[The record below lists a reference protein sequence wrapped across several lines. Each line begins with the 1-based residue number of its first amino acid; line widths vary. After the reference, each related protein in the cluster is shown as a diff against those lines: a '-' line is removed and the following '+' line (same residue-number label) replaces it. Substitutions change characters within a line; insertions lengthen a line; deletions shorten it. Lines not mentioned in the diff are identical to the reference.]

1 MEILPTALKDF
12 KNYYNSHWAEL
23 LGLACFFG
31 GILISLL
38 IDKLIPEDVN
48 PHEPKEDLS
57 ELKICPLPQKGQ
69 NPPKFHPGEKLHQIN
84 TKALKRTGIF
94 TALAIAIHNFPEGFA
109 TFISSLDNLTLGIA
123 IAIAV
128 AIHNIPEGLAVSL
141 PIYHATGD
149 KKKAFIYSAL
159 SGFAEPLGAFVGAL
173 ILLPFIGDLT
183 LAISFAVIAGIM
195 VFISLDEL
203 LPAAKTYD
211 KAHDSLYGLIAGMAI
226 MALSLN
232 LLAAKTSPR
241 LLNTRTTSPFFIPS
255 FFASLELIKI
265 GSLEYMGTLLVI
277 CKYPE
282 HLRFF
287 LGRYEAKHQRFLL
300 SIPHLVSAM
309 PIFREEFY
317 PFCPIHH

>member
-1 MEILPTALKDF
+1 MQFTFEQIFIAMLLTLFAGFSTAIGSIIAFFSRKDDLRVLSLGLGFSAGVMIYISFMEILPTALKDF

-94 TALAIAIHNFPEGFA
+94 TALAIAIHNFPEGFV

-123 IAIAV
+123 IDIAV

-149 KKKAFIYSAL
+149 KKKAFIYSTL
-159 SGFAEPLGAFVGAL
+159 SGFAEPLGAFVGVL

-232 LLAAKTSPR
+232 LL
-241 LLNTRTTSPFFIPS
+241 
-255 FFASLELIKI
+255 
-265 GSLEYMGTLLVI
+265 G
-277 CKYPE
+277 
-282 HLRFF
+282 
-287 LGRYEAKHQRFLL
+287 Q
-300 SIPHLVSAM
+300 
-309 PIFREEFY
+309 
-317 PFCPIHH
+317 

>member
-1 MEILPTALKDF
+1 MQFTFEQIFIAMLLTLFAGFSTAIGSIIAFFSRKDDLRVLSLGLGFSAGVMIYISFMEILPTTLKDF
-12 KNYYNSHWAEL
+12 KNHYDSHWAEL

-159 SGFAEPLGAFVGAL
+159 SGLAEPLGAFVGAL

-211 KAHDSLYGLIAGMAI
+211 KAHDSLYGLIVGMAI

-232 LLAAKTSPR
+232 LL
-241 LLNTRTTSPFFIPS
+241 
-255 FFASLELIKI
+255 
-265 GSLEYMGTLLVI
+265 G
-277 CKYPE
+277 
-282 HLRFF
+282 
-287 LGRYEAKHQRFLL
+287 Q
-300 SIPHLVSAM
+300 
-309 PIFREEFY
+309 
-317 PFCPIHH
+317 

>member
-1 MEILPTALKDF
+1 MQFTFEQIFIAMLLTLFAGFSTAIGSIIAFFSRKDDLRVLSLGLGFSAGVMIYISFMEILPTALKDF

-94 TALAIAIHNFPEGFA
+94 TALAIAIHNFPEGFV

-149 KKKAFIYSAL
+149 KKKAFIYSTL
-159 SGFAEPLGAFVGAL
+159 SGFAEPLGAFVGVL

-232 LLAAKTSPR
+232 LL
-241 LLNTRTTSPFFIPS
+241 
-255 FFASLELIKI
+255 
-265 GSLEYMGTLLVI
+265 G
-277 CKYPE
+277 
-282 HLRFF
+282 
-287 LGRYEAKHQRFLL
+287 Q
-300 SIPHLVSAM
+300 
-309 PIFREEFY
+309 
-317 PFCPIHH
+317 

>member
-1 MEILPTALKDF
+1 MQFTFEQIFIAMLLTLFAGFSTAIGSIIAFFSRKDDLRVLSLGLGFSAGVMIYISFMEILPTALKDF

-69 NPPKFHPGEKLHQIN
+69 NPPKFHPREKLHQIN

-211 KAHDSLYGLIAGMAI
+211 KAHDSLYGLIAGMMI

-232 LLAAKTSPR
+232 LL
-241 LLNTRTTSPFFIPS
+241 
-255 FFASLELIKI
+255 
-265 GSLEYMGTLLVI
+265 EY
-277 CKYPE
+277 
-282 HLRFF
+282 
-287 LGRYEAKHQRFLL
+287 
-300 SIPHLVSAM
+300 
-309 PIFREEFY
+309 
-317 PFCPIHH
+317 

>member
-1 MEILPTALKDF
+1 MQFTFEQIFIAMLLTLFAGFSTAIGSIIAFFSRKDDLRVLSLGLGFSAGVMIYISFMEILPTALKDF
-12 KNYYNSHWAEL
+12 KNHYDSHWAEL

-31 GILISLL
+31 GILMSLL

-211 KAHDSLYGLIAGMAI
+211 KAHDSLYGLIAGMMI

-232 LLAAKTSPR
+232 LL
-241 LLNTRTTSPFFIPS
+241 
-255 FFASLELIKI
+255 
-265 GSLEYMGTLLVI
+265 EY
-277 CKYPE
+277 
-282 HLRFF
+282 
-287 LGRYEAKHQRFLL
+287 
-300 SIPHLVSAM
+300 
-309 PIFREEFY
+309 
-317 PFCPIHH
+317 

>member
-1 MEILPTALKDF
+1 MQFTFEQIFIAMLLTLFAGFSTAIGSIIAFFSRKDDLRVLSLGLGFSAGVMIYISFMEILPTALKDF
-12 KNYYNSHWAEL
+12 KNHYDSHWAEL

-149 KKKAFIYSAL
+149 KKKAFIYSTL

-232 LLAAKTSPR
+232 LL
-241 LLNTRTTSPFFIPS
+241 
-255 FFASLELIKI
+255 
-265 GSLEYMGTLLVI
+265 G
-277 CKYPE
+277 
-282 HLRFF
+282 
-287 LGRYEAKHQRFLL
+287 Q
-300 SIPHLVSAM
+300 
-309 PIFREEFY
+309 
-317 PFCPIHH
+317 

>member
-1 MEILPTALKDF
+1 MQFTFEQIFIAMLLTLFAGFSTTIGSIIAFFSRKDDLRVLSLGLGFSAGVMIYISFMEILPTALKDF
-12 KNYYNSHWAEL
+12 KNHYDSHWAEL

-123 IAIAV
+123 VAIAV

-195 VFISLDEL
+195 IFISLDEL

-211 KAHDSLYGLIAGMAI
+211 KAHDSLYGLILGMAI

-232 LLAAKTSPR
+232 LL
-241 LLNTRTTSPFFIPS
+241 
-255 FFASLELIKI
+255 
-265 GSLEYMGTLLVI
+265 G
-277 CKYPE
+277 
-282 HLRFF
+282 
-287 LGRYEAKHQRFLL
+287 Q
-300 SIPHLVSAM
+300 
-309 PIFREEFY
+309 
-317 PFCPIHH
+317 

>member
-1 MEILPTALKDF
+1 MLLTLFAGFSTAIGSIIAFFSRKDDLRVLSLGLGFSAGVMIYISFMEILPTALKDF
-12 KNYYNSHWAEL
+12 KNHYDSHWAEL

-211 KAHDSLYGLIAGMAI
+211 KAHDSLYGLIAGMMI

-232 LLAAKTSPR
+232 LL
-241 LLNTRTTSPFFIPS
+241 
-255 FFASLELIKI
+255 
-265 GSLEYMGTLLVI
+265 EY
-277 CKYPE
+277 
-282 HLRFF
+282 
-287 LGRYEAKHQRFLL
+287 
-300 SIPHLVSAM
+300 
-309 PIFREEFY
+309 
-317 PFCPIHH
+317 

>member
-1 MEILPTALKDF
+1 MQFTFEQIFIAMLLTLFAGFSTAIGSIIAFFSRKDDLRVLSLGLGFSAGVMIYISFMEILPTALKDF
-12 KNYYNSHWAEL
+12 KNHYDSHWAEL

-84 TKALKRTGIF
+84 TKALKHTGIF

-211 KAHDSLYGLIAGMAI
+211 KAHDSLYGLIAGMMI

-232 LLAAKTSPR
+232 LL
-241 LLNTRTTSPFFIPS
+241 
-255 FFASLELIKI
+255 
-265 GSLEYMGTLLVI
+265 EY
-277 CKYPE
+277 
-282 HLRFF
+282 
-287 LGRYEAKHQRFLL
+287 
-300 SIPHLVSAM
+300 
-309 PIFREEFY
+309 
-317 PFCPIHH
+317 

>member
-1 MEILPTALKDF
+1 QIFIAMLLTLFAGFSTAIGSIIAFFSRKDDLRVLSLGLGFSAGVMIYISFMEILPTALKDF

-23 LGLACFFG
+23 LGMACFFG

-211 KAHDSLYGLIAGMAI
+211 KAHDSLYGLIAGMMI

-232 LLAAKTSPR
+232 LL
-241 LLNTRTTSPFFIPS
+241 
-255 FFASLELIKI
+255 
-265 GSLEYMGTLLVI
+265 EY
-277 CKYPE
+277 
-282 HLRFF
+282 
-287 LGRYEAKHQRFLL
+287 
-300 SIPHLVSAM
+300 
-309 PIFREEFY
+309 
-317 PFCPIHH
+317 

>member
-1 MEILPTALKDF
+1 MLLTLFAGFSTAIGSIIAFFSRKDDLRVLSLGLGFSAGVMIYISFMEILPTALKDF
-12 KNYYNSHWAEL
+12 KNHYDSHWAEL

-232 LLAAKTSPR
+232 LL
-241 LLNTRTTSPFFIPS
+241 
-255 FFASLELIKI
+255 
-265 GSLEYMGTLLVI
+265 G
-277 CKYPE
+277 
-282 HLRFF
+282 
-287 LGRYEAKHQRFLL
+287 Q
-300 SIPHLVSAM
+300 
-309 PIFREEFY
+309 
-317 PFCPIHH
+317 

>member
-1 MEILPTALKDF
+1 MQFTFEQIFIAMLLTLFSGFSTAIGSTIAFFSRKDDLRVLSLGLGFSAGVMIYISFMEILPTALKDF
-12 KNYYNSHWAEL
+12 KNHYDSHWAEL

-57 ELKICPLPQKGQ
+57 ELKIYPLPQKGQ

-159 SGFAEPLGAFVGAL
+159 SGLAEPLGAFVGAL

-232 LLAAKTSPR
+232 LL
-241 LLNTRTTSPFFIPS
+241 
-255 FFASLELIKI
+255 
-265 GSLEYMGTLLVI
+265 G
-277 CKYPE
+277 
-282 HLRFF
+282 
-287 LGRYEAKHQRFLL
+287 Q
-300 SIPHLVSAM
+300 
-309 PIFREEFY
+309 
-317 PFCPIHH
+317 

>member
-1 MEILPTALKDF
+1 MQFTFEQIFIAMLLTLFAGFSTAIGSIIAFFSRKDDLRVLSLGLGFSAGVMIYISFMEILPTALKDF
-12 KNYYNSHWAEL
+12 KNHYDSHWAEL

-211 KAHDSLYGLIAGMAI
+211 KAHDSLYGLIAGMII

-232 LLAAKTSPR
+232 LL
-241 LLNTRTTSPFFIPS
+241 
-255 FFASLELIKI
+255 
-265 GSLEYMGTLLVI
+265 EY
-277 CKYPE
+277 
-282 HLRFF
+282 
-287 LGRYEAKHQRFLL
+287 
-300 SIPHLVSAM
+300 
-309 PIFREEFY
+309 
-317 PFCPIHH
+317 

>member
-1 MEILPTALKDF
+1 MFIAILLTLFAGFSTAIGSIIAFFSRKDDLRVLSLGLGFSAGVMIYISFMEILPTALKDF
-12 KNYYNSHWAEL
+12 KNHYDSHWAEL

-211 KAHDSLYGLIAGMAI
+211 KTHDSLYGLIAGMAI

-232 LLAAKTSPR
+232 LL
-241 LLNTRTTSPFFIPS
+241 
-255 FFASLELIKI
+255 
-265 GSLEYMGTLLVI
+265 G
-277 CKYPE
+277 
-282 HLRFF
+282 
-287 LGRYEAKHQRFLL
+287 Q
-300 SIPHLVSAM
+300 
-309 PIFREEFY
+309 
-317 PFCPIHH
+317 

>member
-1 MEILPTALKDF
+1 MQFTFEQIFIAILLTLFAGFSTAIGSTIAFFSRKDDLRVLSLGLGFSAGVMIYISFMEILPTALKDF
-12 KNYYNSHWAEL
+12 KNHYDSHWAEL

-211 KAHDSLYGLIAGMAI
+211 KAHDSLYGLIVGMAI

-232 LLAAKTSPR
+232 LL
-241 LLNTRTTSPFFIPS
+241 
-255 FFASLELIKI
+255 
-265 GSLEYMGTLLVI
+265 G
-277 CKYPE
+277 
-282 HLRFF
+282 
-287 LGRYEAKHQRFLL
+287 Q
-300 SIPHLVSAM
+300 
-309 PIFREEFY
+309 
-317 PFCPIHH
+317 

>member
-1 MEILPTALKDF
+1 MTLFAGFSTAIGSIIAFFSRKDDLRVLSLGLGFSAGVMIYISFMEILPTALKDF
-12 KNYYNSHWAEL
+12 KNHYDSHWAEL

-211 KAHDSLYGLIAGMAI
+211 KTHDSLYGLIAGMAI

-232 LLAAKTSPR
+232 LL
-241 LLNTRTTSPFFIPS
+241 
-255 FFASLELIKI
+255 
-265 GSLEYMGTLLVI
+265 G
-277 CKYPE
+277 
-282 HLRFF
+282 
-287 LGRYEAKHQRFLL
+287 Q
-300 SIPHLVSAM
+300 
-309 PIFREEFY
+309 
-317 PFCPIHH
+317 

>member
-1 MEILPTALKDF
+1 MTLFAGFSTAIGSIIAFFSRKDDLRVLSLGLGFSAGVMIYISFMEILPTALKDF

-23 LGLACFFG
+23 LGMACFFG

-211 KAHDSLYGLIAGMAI
+211 KAHDSLYGLIAGMMI

-232 LLAAKTSPR
+232 LL
-241 LLNTRTTSPFFIPS
+241 
-255 FFASLELIKI
+255 
-265 GSLEYMGTLLVI
+265 EY
-277 CKYPE
+277 
-282 HLRFF
+282 
-287 LGRYEAKHQRFLL
+287 
-300 SIPHLVSAM
+300 
-309 PIFREEFY
+309 
-317 PFCPIHH
+317 

>member
-1 MEILPTALKDF
+1 MQFTFEQIFIAMLLTLFAGFSTAIGSIIAFFSRKDDLRVLSLGLGFSAGVMIYISFMEILPTALKDF

-173 ILLPFIGDLT
+173 ILLPFISDLT

-211 KAHDSLYGLIAGMAI
+211 KAHDSLYGLIAGMMI

-232 LLAAKTSPR
+232 LL
-241 LLNTRTTSPFFIPS
+241 
-255 FFASLELIKI
+255 
-265 GSLEYMGTLLVI
+265 EY
-277 CKYPE
+277 
-282 HLRFF
+282 
-287 LGRYEAKHQRFLL
+287 
-300 SIPHLVSAM
+300 
-309 PIFREEFY
+309 
-317 PFCPIHH
+317 

>member
-1 MEILPTALKDF
+1 MQFTFEQIFIAMLLTLFAGFSTAIGSIIAFFSRKDDLRVLSLGLGFSAGVMIYISFMEILPTALKDF
-12 KNYYNSHWAEL
+12 KNHYDSHWAEL

-69 NPPKFHPGEKLHQIN
+69 NPPKFHPGEKWHQIN

-232 LLAAKTSPR
+232 LL
-241 LLNTRTTSPFFIPS
+241 
-255 FFASLELIKI
+255 
-265 GSLEYMGTLLVI
+265 G
-277 CKYPE
+277 
-282 HLRFF
+282 
-287 LGRYEAKHQRFLL
+287 Q
-300 SIPHLVSAM
+300 
-309 PIFREEFY
+309 
-317 PFCPIHH
+317 

>member
-1 MEILPTALKDF
+1 AFFSRKDDLRVLSLGLGFSAGVMIYISFMEILPTALKDF

-48 PHEPKEDLS
+48 PHDFKENLS

-69 NPPKFHPGEKLHQIN
+69 NTPKFHSGEKLHQIN

-149 KKKAFIYSAL
+149 KKKAFIYSTL

-183 LAISFAVIAGIM
+183 LAISFAIIAGIM
-195 VFISLDEL
+195 IFISLDEL

-211 KAHDSLYGLIAGMAI
+211 KAHDSLYGVIAGMMI

-232 LLAAKTSPR
+232 LL
-241 LLNTRTTSPFFIPS
+241 
-255 FFASLELIKI
+255 
-265 GSLEYMGTLLVI
+265 EY
-277 CKYPE
+277 
-282 HLRFF
+282 
-287 LGRYEAKHQRFLL
+287 
-300 SIPHLVSAM
+300 
-309 PIFREEFY
+309 
-317 PFCPIHH
+317 

>member
-1 MEILPTALKDF
+1 MQFTFEQIFIAMLLTLFAGFSTAIGSIIAFFSRKDDLRVLSLGLGFSAGVMIYISFMEILPTALKDF

-159 SGFAEPLGAFVGAL
+159 SGFAEPLGALVGAL

-211 KAHDSLYGLIAGMAI
+211 KAHDSLYGLIAGMMI

-232 LLAAKTSPR
+232 LL
-241 LLNTRTTSPFFIPS
+241 
-255 FFASLELIKI
+255 
-265 GSLEYMGTLLVI
+265 EY
-277 CKYPE
+277 
-282 HLRFF
+282 
-287 LGRYEAKHQRFLL
+287 
-300 SIPHLVSAM
+300 
-309 PIFREEFY
+309 
-317 PFCPIHH
+317 

>member
-1 MEILPTALKDF
+1 MLLTLFAGFSTAIGSIIAFFSRKDDLRVLSLGLGFSAGVMIYISFMEILPTALKDF
-12 KNYYNSHWAEL
+12 KNHYDSHWAEL

-31 GILISLL
+31 GILMSLL

-159 SGFAEPLGAFVGAL
+159 SGLAEPLGAFVGAL

-211 KAHDSLYGLIAGMAI
+211 KAHDSLYGLIVGMAI

-232 LLAAKTSPR
+232 LL
-241 LLNTRTTSPFFIPS
+241 
-255 FFASLELIKI
+255 
-265 GSLEYMGTLLVI
+265 G
-277 CKYPE
+277 
-282 HLRFF
+282 
-287 LGRYEAKHQRFLL
+287 Q
-300 SIPHLVSAM
+300 
-309 PIFREEFY
+309 
-317 PFCPIHH
+317 

>member
-1 MEILPTALKDF
+1 MQFTFEQIFIAMLLTLFAGFSTAIGSIIAFFSRKDDLRVLSLGLGFSAGVMIYISFMEILPTALKDF
-12 KNYYNSHWAEL
+12 KNHYDSHWAEL

-84 TKALKRTGIF
+84 TKALKHTGIF

-141 PIYHATGD
+141 PIYHATGN

-211 KAHDSLYGLIAGMAI
+211 KAHDSLYGLILGMAI

-232 LLAAKTSPR
+232 LL
-241 LLNTRTTSPFFIPS
+241 
-255 FFASLELIKI
+255 
-265 GSLEYMGTLLVI
+265 G
-277 CKYPE
+277 
-282 HLRFF
+282 
-287 LGRYEAKHQRFLL
+287 Q
-300 SIPHLVSAM
+300 
-309 PIFREEFY
+309 
-317 PFCPIHH
+317 

>member
-1 MEILPTALKDF
+1 MQFTFEQIFIAMLLTLFAGFSTAIGSIIAFFSRKDDLRVLSLGLGFSAGVMIYISFMEILPTALKDF
-12 KNYYNSHWAEL
+12 KNHYDSHWAEL

-84 TKALKRTGIF
+84 TKALKHTGIF

-128 AIHNIPEGLAVSL
+128 AIHNIPEGFAVSL

-211 KAHDSLYGLIAGMAI
+211 KAHDSLYGLIAGMMI

-232 LLAAKTSPR
+232 LL
-241 LLNTRTTSPFFIPS
+241 
-255 FFASLELIKI
+255 
-265 GSLEYMGTLLVI
+265 EY
-277 CKYPE
+277 
-282 HLRFF
+282 
-287 LGRYEAKHQRFLL
+287 
-300 SIPHLVSAM
+300 
-309 PIFREEFY
+309 
-317 PFCPIHH
+317 

>member
-1 MEILPTALKDF
+1 MQFTFEQIFIAMLLTLFAGFSTAIGSIIAFFSRKDDLRVLSLGLGFSAGVMIYISFMEILPTALKDF
-12 KNYYNSHWAEL
+12 KNHYDSHWAEL

-159 SGFAEPLGAFVGAL
+159 SGLAELLGAFVGAL

-211 KAHDSLYGLIAGMAI
+211 KAHDSLYGLIVGMAI

-232 LLAAKTSPR
+232 LL
-241 LLNTRTTSPFFIPS
+241 
-255 FFASLELIKI
+255 
-265 GSLEYMGTLLVI
+265 G
-277 CKYPE
+277 
-282 HLRFF
+282 
-287 LGRYEAKHQRFLL
+287 Q
-300 SIPHLVSAM
+300 
-309 PIFREEFY
+309 
-317 PFCPIHH
+317 

>member
-1 MEILPTALKDF
+1 MQFTFEQIFIAMLLTLFAGFSTAIGSIIAFFSRKDDLRVLSLGLGFSAGVMIYISFMEILPTALKDF
-12 KNYYNSHWAEL
+12 KNHYDSHWAEL

-48 PHEPKEDLS
+48 PHEPKKDLS

-173 ILLPFIGDLT
+173 ILLPFMGDLT

-232 LLAAKTSPR
+232 LL
-241 LLNTRTTSPFFIPS
+241 
-255 FFASLELIKI
+255 
-265 GSLEYMGTLLVI
+265 G
-277 CKYPE
+277 
-282 HLRFF
+282 
-287 LGRYEAKHQRFLL
+287 Q
-300 SIPHLVSAM
+300 
-309 PIFREEFY
+309 
-317 PFCPIHH
+317 

>member
-1 MEILPTALKDF
+1 MQFTFEQIFIAILLTLFAGFSTAIGSIIAFFSRKDDLRVLSLGLGFSAGVMIYISFMEILPTALKDF

-159 SGFAEPLGAFVGAL
+159 SGLAEPLGAFVGAL

-232 LLAAKTSPR
+232 LL
-241 LLNTRTTSPFFIPS
+241 
-255 FFASLELIKI
+255 
-265 GSLEYMGTLLVI
+265 G
-277 CKYPE
+277 
-282 HLRFF
+282 
-287 LGRYEAKHQRFLL
+287 Q
-300 SIPHLVSAM
+300 
-309 PIFREEFY
+309 
-317 PFCPIHH
+317 

>member
-1 MEILPTALKDF
+1 MQFAFEQIFIAMLLTLFAGFSTAIGSIIAFFSRKDDLRVLSLGLGFSAGVMIYISFMEILPTALKDF
-12 KNYYNSHWAEL
+12 KNHYDSHWAEL

-232 LLAAKTSPR
+232 LL
-241 LLNTRTTSPFFIPS
+241 
-255 FFASLELIKI
+255 
-265 GSLEYMGTLLVI
+265 G
-277 CKYPE
+277 
-282 HLRFF
+282 
-287 LGRYEAKHQRFLL
+287 Q
-300 SIPHLVSAM
+300 
-309 PIFREEFY
+309 
-317 PFCPIHH
+317 

>member
-1 MEILPTALKDF
+1 MQFTFEQIFIAMLLTLFAGFSTAIGSIIAFFSRKDDLRVLSLGLGFSAGVMIYISFMEILPTALKDF

-149 KKKAFIYSAL
+149 KKKAFIYSTL
-159 SGFAEPLGAFVGAL
+159 SGLAEPLGAFVGAL

-211 KAHDSLYGLIAGMAI
+211 KAHDSLYGLIVGMAI

-232 LLAAKTSPR
+232 LL
-241 LLNTRTTSPFFIPS
+241 
-255 FFASLELIKI
+255 
-265 GSLEYMGTLLVI
+265 G
-277 CKYPE
+277 
-282 HLRFF
+282 
-287 LGRYEAKHQRFLL
+287 Q
-300 SIPHLVSAM
+300 
-309 PIFREEFY
+309 
-317 PFCPIHH
+317 

>member
-1 MEILPTALKDF
+1 MQFTFEQIFIAILLTLFAGFSTAIGSIIAFFSRKDDLRVLSLGLGFSAGVMIYISFMEILPTALKDF
-12 KNYYNSHWAEL
+12 KNHYDSHWAEL

-38 IDKLIPEDVN
+38 IDKLIPEDIN

-211 KAHDSLYGLIAGMAI
+211 KAHDSLYGLILGMAI

-232 LLAAKTSPR
+232 LL
-241 LLNTRTTSPFFIPS
+241 
-255 FFASLELIKI
+255 
-265 GSLEYMGTLLVI
+265 G
-277 CKYPE
+277 
-282 HLRFF
+282 
-287 LGRYEAKHQRFLL
+287 Q
-300 SIPHLVSAM
+300 
-309 PIFREEFY
+309 
-317 PFCPIHH
+317 

>member
-1 MEILPTALKDF
+1 MQFTFEQIFIAMLLTLFAGFSTAIGSIIAFFSRKDDLRVLSLGLGFSAGVMIYISFMEILPTALKDF
-12 KNYYNSHWAEL
+12 KNHYDSHWAEL

-232 LLAAKTSPR
+232 LL
-241 LLNTRTTSPFFIPS
+241 
-255 FFASLELIKI
+255 
-265 GSLEYMGTLLVI
+265 G
-277 CKYPE
+277 
-282 HLRFF
+282 
-287 LGRYEAKHQRFLL
+287 
-300 SIPHLVSAM
+300 
-309 PIFREEFY
+309 
-317 PFCPIHH
+317 

>member
-1 MEILPTALKDF
+1 FEQIFIAMLLTLFAGFSTAIGSIIAFFSRKDDLRVLSLGLGFSAGVMIYISFMEILPTALKDF
-12 KNYYNSHWAEL
+12 KNHYDSHWAEL

-211 KAHDSLYGLIAGMAI
+211 KAHDSLYGLIAGMMI

-232 LLAAKTSPR
+232 LL
-241 LLNTRTTSPFFIPS
+241 
-255 FFASLELIKI
+255 
-265 GSLEYMGTLLVI
+265 EY
-277 CKYPE
+277 
-282 HLRFF
+282 
-287 LGRYEAKHQRFLL
+287 
-300 SIPHLVSAM
+300 
-309 PIFREEFY
+309 
-317 PFCPIHH
+317 

>member
-1 MEILPTALKDF
+1 MQFTFEQIFIAMLLTLFAGFSTAIGSIIAFFSRKDDLRVLSLGLGFSAGVMIYISFMEILPTALKDF
-12 KNYYNSHWAEL
+12 KNHYDSHWAEL

-183 LAISFAVIAGIM
+183 LAISFAIIAGIM

-232 LLAAKTSPR
+232 LL
-241 LLNTRTTSPFFIPS
+241 
-255 FFASLELIKI
+255 
-265 GSLEYMGTLLVI
+265 G
-277 CKYPE
+277 
-282 HLRFF
+282 
-287 LGRYEAKHQRFLL
+287 Q
-300 SIPHLVSAM
+300 
-309 PIFREEFY
+309 
-317 PFCPIHH
+317 

>member
-1 MEILPTALKDF
+1 MQFTFEQIFIAMLLTLFSGFSTAIGSTIAFFSRKDDLRVLSLGLGFSAGVMIYISFMEILPTALKDF
-12 KNYYNSHWAEL
+12 KNHYDSHWTEL

-159 SGFAEPLGAFVGAL
+159 SGLAEPLGAFVGAL

-232 LLAAKTSPR
+232 LL
-241 LLNTRTTSPFFIPS
+241 
-255 FFASLELIKI
+255 
-265 GSLEYMGTLLVI
+265 G
-277 CKYPE
+277 
-282 HLRFF
+282 
-287 LGRYEAKHQRFLL
+287 Q
-300 SIPHLVSAM
+300 
-309 PIFREEFY
+309 
-317 PFCPIHH
+317 

>member
-1 MEILPTALKDF
+1 MQFTFEQIFIAMILTLFAGFSTAIGSIIAFFSRKDDLRVLSLGLGFSAGVMIYISFMEILPTALKDF
-12 KNYYNSHWAEL
+12 KNHYDSHWAEL

-109 TFISSLDNLTLGIA
+109 TFISSLNNLTLGIA

-149 KKKAFIYSAL
+149 KKKAFIYSTL

-211 KAHDSLYGLIAGMAI
+211 KAHDSLYGLISGMAI

-232 LLAAKTSPR
+232 LL
-241 LLNTRTTSPFFIPS
+241 
-255 FFASLELIKI
+255 
-265 GSLEYMGTLLVI
+265 G
-277 CKYPE
+277 
-282 HLRFF
+282 
-287 LGRYEAKHQRFLL
+287 Q
-300 SIPHLVSAM
+300 
-309 PIFREEFY
+309 
-317 PFCPIHH
+317 

>member
-1 MEILPTALKDF
+1 MQFTFEQIFIAMLLTLFAGFSTAIGSIIAFFSRKDDLRVLSLGLGFSAGVMIYISFMEILPTALKDF
-12 KNYYNSHWAEL
+12 KNHYDSHWAEL

-69 NPPKFHPGEKLHQIN
+69 NPPKFHPGEKWHQIN

-211 KAHDSLYGLIAGMAI
+211 KAHDSLYGLILGMAI

-232 LLAAKTSPR
+232 LL
-241 LLNTRTTSPFFIPS
+241 
-255 FFASLELIKI
+255 
-265 GSLEYMGTLLVI
+265 G
-277 CKYPE
+277 
-282 HLRFF
+282 
-287 LGRYEAKHQRFLL
+287 Q
-300 SIPHLVSAM
+300 
-309 PIFREEFY
+309 
-317 PFCPIHH
+317 

>member
-1 MEILPTALKDF
+1 MQFTFEQIFIAMLLTLFAGFSTAIGSIIAFFSRKDDLRVLSLGLGFSAGVMIYISFMEILPTALKDF
-12 KNYYNSHWAEL
+12 KNHYDSHWAEL

-84 TKALKRTGIF
+84 TKALKHTGIF

-232 LLAAKTSPR
+232 LL
-241 LLNTRTTSPFFIPS
+241 
-255 FFASLELIKI
+255 
-265 GSLEYMGTLLVI
+265 G
-277 CKYPE
+277 
-282 HLRFF
+282 
-287 LGRYEAKHQRFLL
+287 Q
-300 SIPHLVSAM
+300 
-309 PIFREEFY
+309 
-317 PFCPIHH
+317 

>member
-1 MEILPTALKDF
+1 MQFTFEQIFIAMLLTLFAGFSTAIGSIIAFFSRKDDLRVLSLGLGFSAGVMIYISFMEILPTALKDF
-12 KNYYNSHWAEL
+12 KNHYDSHWAEL

-141 PIYHATGD
+141 PIYHAIGD

-232 LLAAKTSPR
+232 LL
-241 LLNTRTTSPFFIPS
+241 
-255 FFASLELIKI
+255 
-265 GSLEYMGTLLVI
+265 G
-277 CKYPE
+277 
-282 HLRFF
+282 
-287 LGRYEAKHQRFLL
+287 Q
-300 SIPHLVSAM
+300 
-309 PIFREEFY
+309 
-317 PFCPIHH
+317 